1 MESGA
6 KMWKDNYF
14 YSYLSSQ
21 SLDMSIESSS
31 FMKRSTKKKKSTDH
45 TSVLVW
51 FQLSLT
57 RSLDS
62 MFCSIRTFCCWIGN
76 QEVVGSNLQSDCF
89 LHFCL
94 NTDTT
99 NNHTSVC
106 NLLLLYHLHTW
117 VDIISGRLSDVWNP
131 NAFVS
136 FRNLSCFS
144 CLIIYFL
151 SIGHSCPSHRA
162 RWLWFWTA

>member
-1 MESGA
+1 M
-6 KMWKDNYF
+6 
-14 YSYLSSQ
+14 
-21 SLDMSIESSS
+21 
-31 FMKRSTKKKKSTDH
+31 
-45 TSVLVW
+45 LVW

-151 SIGHSCPSHRA
+151 SMGHSCLHTELDGSGSELRRVLGPTSTCLRFYSFIYLSVLHSNVLLMDTVFYYLRVC
-162 RWLWFWTA
+162 